1 MATCEDKDLD
11 NSLPLEIAEA
21 CEGFHLSLSNIESL
35 LQGDL
40 YDAVESAKDDK
51 EVRYSIMRWLDLF

>member
-11 NSLPLEIAEA
+11 NNLPLEIAEA
-21 CEGFHLSLSNIESL
+21 CEGFHLSLSNIEAL

-40 YDAVESAKDDK
+40 YDAVESTKDDK
-51 EVRYSIMRWLDLF
+51 EVGYSNMGSLDLF